1 MIGAIEP
8 IGKPE
13 RPRLIFSSD
22 LAGEDL
28 LATLRVP
35 GVLDLL
41 VAHGCGVALP
51 LARLDDTAAE
61 AARVLNQR
69 GVGTVACL
77 RLPAEEGFAFN
88 LQNYPRALSCYQ
100 AFHDW
105 ARQLGLRFEAVGLSI
120 EPPLEDV
127 AEERQRRARALARR
141 FWLARE
147 NILYPPAHAA
157 YSELIVAMHLD
168 GYEVHTFQ
176 MPVIADDRRAGTT
189 LIQRALDIVDLPS
202 DLNVLM
208 CSSIVPIEPLGN
220 DLGGALIASYGAN
233 ADAIGIGS
241 IEDADWSGLDG
252 DQHSEKRPALPWP
265 ALRRDLLLAAR
276 YTDTIYIHSLED
288 CVARELLPKIL
299 DLDWEAPARA
309 RSDRRALI
317 VVLRA
322 LLFGVLMAGRF
333 GRTTLAWGGWA
344 LAIALWLRGRR
355 RRRLQIRD

>member
-41 VAHGCGVALP
+41 VAQGCGVALP

-88 LQNYPRALSCYQ
+88 LQIYPRALSCYQ

-127 AEERQRRARALARR
+127 AEERQRPPRALAPP
-141 FWLARE
+141 LLPARGK
-147 NILYPPAHAA
+147 LLLPPPH
-157 YSELIVAMHLD
+157 
-168 GYEVHTFQ
+168 
-176 MPVIADDRRAGTT
+176 
-189 LIQRALDIVDLPS
+189 
-202 DLNVLM
+202 
-208 CSSIVPIEPLGN
+208 
-220 DLGGALIASYGAN
+220 
-233 ADAIGIGS
+233 
-241 IEDADWSGLDG
+241 
-252 DQHSEKRPALPWP
+252 PALPQ
-265 ALRRDLLLAAR
+265 
-276 YTDTIYIHSLED
+276 T
-288 CVARELLPKIL
+288 
-299 DLDWEAPARA
+299 
-309 RSDRRALI
+309 
-317 VVLRA
+317 VL
-322 LLFGVLMAGRF
+322 
-333 GRTTLAWGGWA
+333 
-344 LAIALWLRGRR
+344 
-355 RRRLQIRD
+355 